1 VPPRRRGARRL
12 SEDDRQ
18 LVARMRAGEQSA
30 FERFFGAYAR
40 RLAAFVARR
49 STLDPASVEDMV
61 QATLI
66 KAVRNLESFRGDAA
80 LFTWL
85 CTICRHELASQRRKS
100 ARQPIHESIDV
111 QGLARDV
118 LVETRAPEECEPYR
132 ELEVVAHRNE
142 VAHTLNSLPERYA
155 LVLEWKYGDG
165 FSVEEIAGMLGLTT
179 TATQSLLARARK
191 EFKDLWLKERA

>member
-1 VPPRRRGARRL
+1 M

-49 STLDPASVEDMV
+49 SALDPAGVEDMV

-66 KAVRNLESFRGDAA
+66 KAIRNLEGFRGDAA
-80 LFTWL
+80 LYTWL
-85 CTICRHELASQRRKS
+85 CSICRHELASQRRKG

-111 QGLARDV
+111 QGLARDA
-118 LVETRAPEECEPYR
+118 LVEMRAPEESEPYR

-142 VAHTLNSLPERYA
+142 VAATLNALPERYA
-155 LVLEWKYGDG
+155 LALEWKYGDG
-165 FSVEEIAGMLGLTT
+165 FSVEQIAGMLGLTP
-179 TATQSLLARARK
+179 TAAQSLLARARK
-191 EFKDLWLKERA
+191 EFKDLWLKERS

>member
-1 VPPRRRGARRL
+1 V

-30 FERFFGAYAR
+30 FDRFFGAYAW

-49 STLDPASVEDMV
+49 STLDPAGVEDMV

-66 KAVRNLESFRGDAA
+66 KAIRNLGSFRGDAA

-100 ARQPIHESIDV
+100 ARQPVHESIDV
-111 QGLARDV
+111 EGLARDV
-118 LVETRAPEECEPYR
+118 LVEMHAPEECEPYR
-132 ELEVVAHRNE
+132 ELEVVARKNE
-142 VAHTLNSLPERYA
+142 VARTLNSLPERYA

-165 FSVEEIAGMLGLTT
+165 FSVEEIAGMLGLTA
-179 TATQSLLARARK
+179 TAAQSLLARARK
-191 EFKDLWLKERA
+191 EFKDLWLKERS